1 MDGRGVGL
9 EVKRGGL
16 GGEELAGCRVVGG
29 RKGVA
34 CCRGRGSW
42 KTSSRAAYLWLCRL

>member
-29 RKGVA
+29 RKVGVA

-42 KTSSRAAYLWLCRL
+42 KTSSRAA